1 MSLLTFAS
9 ATAATAQVATYSTNN
24 EGISVNI
31 PSDTASAGSGPIY
44 FQISA
49 PSGTQ
54 WVAFGQGNRMSGS
67 NMFVVYA
74 QDSTNVTLSPR
85 LGTGHSMP
93 QYNSDAQVTLLDGSG
108 IASDGSMVAN
118 VRCDN
123 CDSWSGGS
131 MDFTDSSSSWI
142 HASRSGDALDT
153 DDASVS
159 IQQHNIDTTFSLD
172 LTSGTG
178 GRSSNPFVAQSDDSS
193 ASASAS
199 GASQT
204 ATATGVSSTASQT
217 GSISQTSGTSSTA
230 TNGVSNPLASS
241 GSDTTS
247 SGNSG
252 TSASERT
259 GGDNTQTLLSAHGI
273 IMSVLFL
280 ALFPLA
286 ALTLYL
292 PTTKKV
298 RFIHAPL
305 QVLGTILLIVGMGLG
320 IVLGNRLGE
329 IDGYHQII
337 GFIVVAMLVLF
348 QPAMGLY
355 QHLHYHKT
363 GGRTI
368 FGVLHRWLGRSMIIL
383 GIINGGLGW
392 HLTHND
398 GAYTPYAVVA
408 AIVFLVYVS
417 VLVFAWYK
425 SRQPQDLEDE
435 KTLRQNRGYEMQQPK
450 EAKHRRLASDPANA
464 YEQQQQRNNRRGSYT
479 IGSRR

>member
-1 MSLLTFAS
+1 MGLSSYLTGIAVL
-9 ATAATAQVATYSTNN
+9 ATAATAQVATYSNNN
-24 EGISVNI
+24 EAFSVNI

-54 WVAFGQGNRMSGS
+54 WVSFGQGNRMSGS

-93 QYNSDAQVTLLDGSG
+93 RYNSDAQVTLLDGSG

-123 CDSWSGGS
+123 CESWSGGS

-142 HASRSGDALDT
+142 HASRSGDAMDT
-153 DDASVS
+153 DDASAS
-159 IQQHNIDTTFSLD
+159 IQQHNTDTTFSLD

-178 GRSSNPFVAQSDDSS
+178 GSSSNPFVAQADEPP
-193 ASASAS
+193 ASE
-199 GASQT
+199 T
-204 ATATGVSSTASQT
+204 AAATGVSSTASQT
-217 GSISQTSGTSSTA
+217 GSVSQTSGTASTA
-230 TNGVSNPLASS
+230 TSGVSNPLASS

-259 GGDNTQTLLSAHGI
+259 GGDNTQMLLSAHGI

-305 QVLGTILLIVGMGLG
+305 QVLGTILLIVGMSLG
-320 IVLGNRLGE
+320 IVLGNRIGE
-329 IDGYHQII
+329 IDGYHQSI
-337 GFIVVAMLVLF
+337 GFFVVAMLVLF

-368 FGVLHRWLGRSMIIL
+368 FGVMHRWLGRSMIIL
-383 GIINGGLGW
+383 GIVNGGLGW
-392 HLTHND
+392 HLTHNA

-408 AIVFLVYVS
+408 AIVFLIYIS

-425 SRQPQDLEDE
+425 SRKSGDLEDE
-435 KTLRQNRGYEMQQPK
+435 KALRQRRGYEMQQPK
-450 EAKHRRLASDPANA
+450 EAKHRRLGSDPANA
-464 YEQQQQRNNRRGSYT
+464 YEHQQQSNSRRGSHT
-479 IGSRR
+479 ISSRR

>member
-24 EGISVNI
+24 EAFSVNI

-54 WVAFGQGNRMSGS
+54 WVSFGQGNRMSGS

-93 QYNSDAQVTLLDGSG
+93 RYNSDALVTLLDGSG

-123 CDSWSGGS
+123 CESWSGGS

-153 DDASVS
+153 DDASAS
-159 IQQHNIDTTFSLD
+159 IQQHNTDTTFSLD

-178 GRSSNPFVAQSDDSS
+178 GSSSNPFVAQADDSS
-193 ASASAS
+193 ASE
-199 GASQT
+199 T
-204 ATATGVSSTASQT
+204 AAATNVPSTASQT
-217 GSISQTSGTSSTA
+217 GSVSQSSGTASTA
-230 TNGVSNPLASS
+230 TSGVSNPLASS

-273 IMSVLFL
+273 IMSALFL

-305 QVLGTILLIVGMGLG
+305 QVLGTILLIVGMILG
-320 IVLGNRLGE
+320 IVLGNRIGE
-329 IDGYHQII
+329 IDGYHQSI
-337 GFIVVAMLVLF
+337 GFFVVAMLVLF

-383 GIINGGLGW
+383 GIVNGGLGW
-392 HLTHND
+392 QLTHNS

-408 AIVFLVYVS
+408 AIVFLIYIS

-425 SRQPQDLEDE
+425 SRKSGDLEDE
-435 KTLRQNRGYEMQQPK
+435 KALRQRRGYEMQQPK
-450 EAKHRRLASDPANA
+450 EAKHRRLGSDPANA
-464 YEQQQQRNNRRGSYT
+464 YEQQQRSNNRRGSYT
-479 IGSRR
+479 ISSRR